1 MIRHIVTFANL
12 HQVLSAEKALR
23 QAPDQNFPVRPTSTP
38 PGLDEAICGMSIEV
52 LDGSRLEEVVNY
64 LNQQALPPRGVHE
77 VEA

>member
-1 MIRHIVTFANL
+1 MIRHIITFANL

-23 QAPDQNFPVRPTSTP
+23 QAPEKSFCVRPTSTP

-52 LDGSRLEEVVNY
+52 LDASRLDEIVEY
-64 LNQQALPPRGVHE
+64 LKQQALPPRGVHE